1 MTMGFLNK
9 ILEAQIKKEKTDKWY
24 FIQIKNSALKKDTM
38 KRLQKSAGQ
47 ERVAAHHY
55 LSH

>member
-1 MTMGFLNK
+1 MGFLNK